1 MSKATQTKTALP
13 WRAGQNQIVDYFVE
27 VGTTPYGKYGMYKEM
42 IPVGTGSRGS
52 HQEIAD
58 SVRLSNPDV
67 FEQYELRQV
76 ISRG

>member
-1 MSKATQTKTALP
+1 MSQATLIKTALP
-13 WRAGQNQIVDYFVE
+13 WKAGRQSVDYFVE

-58 SVRLSNPDV
+58 SVRLSNPDI

-76 ISRG
+76 VSRD